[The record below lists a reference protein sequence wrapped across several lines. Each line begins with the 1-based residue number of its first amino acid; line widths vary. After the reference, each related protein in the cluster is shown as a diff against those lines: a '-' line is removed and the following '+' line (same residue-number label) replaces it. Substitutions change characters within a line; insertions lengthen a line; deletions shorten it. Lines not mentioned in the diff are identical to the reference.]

1 MKTVRI
7 KDYYGNVHY
16 VPVSD
21 EVYEGW
27 CDLRRAEDRLRK
39 RESYHRH
46 KLTIDKYEAGARVCE
61 DDPIQEELIRQEE
74 ITRLYHAI
82 SKLTPI
88 QRRRILMLLE
98 DMNCNQIAEKEGRH
112 PSVIYRSVE
121 KSFRHLRKLL
131 SD

>member
-21 EVYEGW
+21 EVFEGW
-27 CDLRRAEDRLRK
+27 CDLRREEDRLRK
-39 RESYHRH
+39 RESYHHH
-46 KLTIDKYEAGARVCE
+46 KLTVDEYEAGWRVGE
-61 DDPIQEELIRQEE
+61 RDPIQDELIQREE
-74 ITRLYHAI
+74 TERLYHAI

-98 DMNCNQIAEKEGRH
+98 DMNYSQIAQKEGRD
-112 PSVIYRSVE
+112 PSVIYRSIK
-121 KSFRHLRKLL
+121 KSFHHLRKLL